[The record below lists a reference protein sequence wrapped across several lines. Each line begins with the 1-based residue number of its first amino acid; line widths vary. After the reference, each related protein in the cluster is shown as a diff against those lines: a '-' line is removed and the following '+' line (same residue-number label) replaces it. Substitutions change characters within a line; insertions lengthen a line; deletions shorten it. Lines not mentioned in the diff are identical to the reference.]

1 MHGVVD
7 EVFRYEHELM
17 CDNRCAT
24 EQSTGVIS
32 CCDSQLREPNLD
44 QVTPVTQ
51 DLQYLIRAY
60 IKKMATAGLLKAEE
74 SFPHLEKP
82 GR

>member
-1 MHGVVD
+1 MNTNSCAIIVVQPSNP
-7 EVFRYEHELM
+7 R
-17 CDNRCAT
+17 A
-24 EQSTGVIS
+24 VIS

-74 SFPHLEKP
+74 SFPHWEKP